1 MAIKSDSNFSS
12 EKARVLGKVD
22 LSRKGNVDEAVAELV
37 CCINSLEDFYTT
49 SSCSGRL
56 VVLQEV
62 NIFKYCLP
70 RYLSFYCRIASKG
83 RRDVIGG

>member
-1 MAIKSDSNFSS
+1 MAITADSNFSS

-22 LSRKGNVDEAVAELV
+22 LSRKGNVDEAVAELF
-37 CCINSLEDFYTT
+37 CSINSLEDFYTT

-62 NIFKYCLP
+62 NAF
-70 RYLSFYCRIASKG
+70 
-83 RRDVIGG
+83 